1 MGDLSTRTI
10 DRFLKQ
16 LASASPTPG
25 GGSVAALS
33 AATSASLGMMVCALA
48 TKKEESL
55 ELNDLEARLSSLKEG
70 FLHLA
75 EKDEE
80 AFTAVMAAYRLPRE
94 DERRRPAIE
103 GALLD
108 AAEVPLK
115 VASDGVSLLSLL
127 VVLVPLGTRQ
137 SVSDVGVAAIMG
149 KGAIEAALL
158 NVRINLAYMKD
169 KETIARLTQQADE
182 IAKKGVDLAEQ
193 VRALV
198 GSRLSP

>member
-1 MGDLSTRTI
+1 
-10 DRFLKQ
+10 
-16 LASASPTPG
+16 
-25 GGSVAALS
+25 
-33 AATSASLGMMVCALA
+33 MMVCALA

-137 SVSDVGVAAIMG
+137 SVSDVGGRCDHGEGSDRSGPPQRA
-149 KGAIEAALL
+149 
-158 NVRINLAYMKD
+158 D
-169 KETIARLTQQADE
+169 QPRLYEGQRDNRSSDAT
-182 IAKKGVDLAEQ
+182 
-193 VRALV
+193 
-198 GSRLSP
+198 SR